1 MCVCIV
7 YVTISAP
14 VDRNLLYSV
23 YKLQTTKYMSRI
35 CLFIR
40 VSTLAQDYQRQ
51 ILELTEFCRQ
61 KHHTVAETIAT
72 KITGTKTF
80 HEREDLQKLFK
91 SAEARTFDKV
101 LVTEISRLGRSAK
114 DIRNTI
120 DFLHSKKIAVVF
132 RNLGGLESLDD
143 NGRESFVTNIIIAI
157 YSELAQEEK
166 RILSDRIKSG
176 LVNARHKGK
185 RIGRP
190 QGKQDDQTLLKKY
203 PRLAA
208 DLKKGLSLSQCQKL
222 HDVSRNT
229 AIKVRRLAMSN

>member
-1 MCVCIV
+1 MNRPMNR
-7 YVTISAP
+7 A
-14 VDRNLLYSV
+14 
-23 YKLQTTKYMSRI
+23 

-40 VSTLAQDYQRQ
+40 VSTDKQDYQRQ
-51 ILELTEFCRQ
+51 ILELNVFCKQ
-61 KHHTVAETIAT
+61 KNLEVAETIAT

-80 HEREDLQKLFK
+80 QDREDLQLLFK
-91 SAEARTFDKV
+91 SAASKRFDKV
-101 LVTEISRLGRSAK
+101 VVSEISRIGRNAK

-120 DFLHSKKIAVVF
+120 DYLHAKKIAVVF

-143 NGRESFVTNIIIAI
+143 RGDESFVTNIIIAI

-185 RIGRP
+185 QIGRP
-190 QGKQDDQTLLKKY
+190 EGKQEDEVLLKKY
-203 PRLAA
+203 SRLAA
-208 DLKKGLSLSQCQKL
+208 DLRKGLSLSQCQKL

-229 AIKVRRLAMSN
+229 AIKVKRLTCT

>member
-1 MCVCIV
+1 MNRRMNR
-7 YVTISAP
+7 A
-14 VDRNLLYSV
+14 
-23 YKLQTTKYMSRI
+23 

-40 VSTLAQDYQRQ
+40 VSTDKQDYQRQ
-51 ILELTEFCRQ
+51 ILELNVFCKQ
-61 KHHTVAETIAT
+61 KNLEVAETIAT

-80 HEREDLQKLFK
+80 QDREDLQLLFK
-91 SAEARTFDKV
+91 SAASKRFDKV
-101 LVTEISRLGRSAK
+101 VVSEISRIGRNAK

-120 DFLHSKKIAVVF
+120 DYLHAKKIAVVF

-143 NGRESFVTNIIIAI
+143 RGNESFVTNIIIAI

-185 RIGRP
+185 QIGRP
-190 QGKQDDQTLLKKY
+190 EGKQEDEVLLKKY
-203 PRLAA
+203 SRLAA
-208 DLKKGLSLSQCQKL
+208 DLRKGLSLSQCQKL

-229 AIKVRRLAMSN
+229 AIKVKRLLS

>member
-1 MCVCIV
+1 MNQQMKR
-7 YVTISAP
+7 A
-14 VDRNLLYSV
+14 
-23 YKLQTTKYMSRI
+23 

-40 VSTLAQDYQRQ
+40 VSTDKQDYQRQ
-51 ILELTEFCRQ
+51 ILELNVFCRQ
-61 KHHTVAETIAT
+61 KNLEVAETIAT

-80 HEREDLQKLFK
+80 QDREDLQLLFK
-91 SAEARTFDKV
+91 SAASKKFDKV
-101 LVTEISRLGRSAK
+101 VVSEISRIGRNAK

-120 DFLHSKKIAVVF
+120 DYLHSKKIAIVF

-143 NGRESFVTNIIIAI
+143 HGNESFVTNIIIAI

-185 RIGRP
+185 QIGRP
-190 QGKQDDQTLLKKY
+190 EGKQEDEVLLKKY
-203 PRLAA
+203 SRLAA

-229 AIKVRRLAMSN
+229 AIKVKRLLS

>member
-1 MCVCIV
+1 MNRQINR
-7 YVTISAP
+7 A
-14 VDRNLLYSV
+14 
-23 YKLQTTKYMSRI
+23 

-40 VSTLAQDYQRQ
+40 VSTDKQDYQRQ
-51 ILELTEFCRQ
+51 ILELNEFCR
-61 KHHTVAETIAT
+61 KKNYEVTETIAT

-80 HEREDLQKLFK
+80 QEREDLQQLFK
-91 SAEARTFDKV
+91 SAASKRFDKV
-101 LVTEISRLGRSAK
+101 VVSEISRIGRNAK

-120 DFLHSKKIAVVF
+120 DYLHAKKIAVVF

-143 NGRESFVTNIIIAI
+143 RGDESFVTNIIIAI

-185 RIGRP
+185 QIGRP
-190 QGKQDDQTLLKKY
+190 EGKQEDEVLLKKY
-203 PRLAA
+203 SRLSA
-208 DLKKGLSLSQCQKL
+208 DLRKGLSLSQCQKL

-229 AIKVRRLAMSN
+229 AIKVKRLTCT

>member
-1 MCVCIV
+1 MNQQIKR
-7 YVTISAP
+7 A
-14 VDRNLLYSV
+14 
-23 YKLQTTKYMSRI
+23 

-40 VSTLAQDYQRQ
+40 VSTDKQDYQRQ
-51 ILELTEFCRQ
+51 ILELNVFCRQ
-61 KHHTVAETIAT
+61 KNLEVAETIAT

-80 HEREDLQKLFK
+80 QDREDLQLLFK
-91 SAEARTFDKV
+91 SAASKKFDKV
-101 LVTEISRLGRSAK
+101 VVSEISRIGRNAK

-120 DFLHSKKIAVVF
+120 DYLHSKKIAIVF

-143 NGRESFVTNIIIAI
+143 HGNESFVTNIIIAI

-185 RIGRP
+185 QIGRP
-190 QGKQDDQTLLKKY
+190 EGKQEDEVLLKKY
-203 PRLAA
+203 SRLAA

-229 AIKVRRLAMSN
+229 AIKVKRLLS

>member
-1 MCVCIV
+1 MNQQMKR
-7 YVTISAP
+7 A
-14 VDRNLLYSV
+14 
-23 YKLQTTKYMSRI
+23 

-40 VSTLAQDYQRQ
+40 VSTDKQDYQRQ
-51 ILELTEFCRQ
+51 ILELNVFCRQ
-61 KHHTVAETIAT
+61 KNLEVAETIAT

-80 HEREDLQKLFK
+80 QDREDLQLLFK
-91 SAEARTFDKV
+91 SASSKKFDKV
-101 LVTEISRLGRSAK
+101 VVSEISRIGRNAK

-120 DFLHSKKIAVVF
+120 DYLHSKKIAIVF

-143 NGRESFVTNIIIAI
+143 HGNESFVTNIIIAI

-185 RIGRP
+185 QIGRP
-190 QGKQDDQTLLKKY
+190 EGKQDDETLLKRY
-203 PRLAA
+203 SRLAA
-208 DLKKGLSLSQCQKL
+208 DLRKGLSLSQCQKL

-229 AIKVRRLAMSN
+229 AIKVKRLLS